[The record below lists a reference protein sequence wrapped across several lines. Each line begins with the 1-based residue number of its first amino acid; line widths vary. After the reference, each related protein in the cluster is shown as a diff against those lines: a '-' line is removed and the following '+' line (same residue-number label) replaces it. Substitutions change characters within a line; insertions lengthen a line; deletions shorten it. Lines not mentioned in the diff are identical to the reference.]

1 MGYLSATLMT
11 YTTPE
16 DSFAIMVSIFNM
28 YGLKEQFL
36 PKMPGLAKN
45 FYILLS
51 LQKKYMP
58 AMFKKFN
65 EMGYV
70 PQIYAS
76 QWFLTLFSIYFPF
89 DTVVRIWDIYLVEGR
104 KTLFRIA
111 LAILKINEKEL
122 MEAEMEGL
130 FSVLKDYKDSVDVEK
145 LLKVAFS
152 FTFSKR
158 LVDQLADEYTGK
170 NADEEIKKVCS
181 LL

>member
-16 DSFAIMVSIFNM
+16 DSFSIMVSMFNI

-70 PQIYAS
+70 P
-76 QWFLTLFSIYFPF
+76 
-89 DTVVRIWDIYLVEGR
+89 
-104 KTLFRIA
+104 
-111 LAILKINEKEL
+111 
-122 MEAEMEGL
+122 
-130 FSVLKDYKDSVDVEK
+130 
-145 LLKVAFS
+145 
-152 FTFSKR
+152 
-158 LVDQLADEYTGK
+158 
-170 NADEEIKKVCS
+170 
-181 LL
+181 